1 MSTRGYTKETDPLG
15 IEPVRLSFCRPKF
28 PKNGGKMWSW
38 KHEIHLSLCSE
49 LFGCPGFLSHPGNS
63 DDVSPFPQMDS
74 LFSRLVEP
82 KKARTWRKQAQMAG
96 VDSIQQGNYVQI
108 YILYCRNV
116 TSLPPSWSH

>member
-1 MSTRGYTKETDPLG
+1 MSTRGYTKETWYRTCEAQFLQAKVSK
-15 IEPVRLSFCRPKF
+15 EW
-28 PKNGGKMWSW
+28 GGKMWSW